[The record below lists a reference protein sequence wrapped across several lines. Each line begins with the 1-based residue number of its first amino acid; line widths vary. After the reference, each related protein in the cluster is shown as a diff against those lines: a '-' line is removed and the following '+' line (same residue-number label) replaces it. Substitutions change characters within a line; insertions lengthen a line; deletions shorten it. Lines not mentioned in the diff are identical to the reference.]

1 MNGLEYLKMLC
12 GGGGNTFQEDVAGNV
27 WFDTDGCYAG
37 DGAALMFFLERLR
50 EWLVPLEQWGQYCL
64 LKDGVD
70 FLKGYEIVIDEGM
83 EGECFTRRPYYR
95 IRGKSVSREQARDL
109 VRRTDRYSFELK
121 DIVRDH
127 PDYLGSLNFD
137 NWLIEPN
144 HYPQGYG
151 WVHADGTI
159 GADAITQR
167 YPEFHE
173 LITEWLVNLM
183 EFPYLDLMIAMTGFN
198 ETLLDEDGEEIAE
211 TDYVR
216 ADEAFYGGIQAG
228 ICISGKRVEFL
239 NRERAAER
247 YQEYASLYENSNREQ
262 YLSGYYQ
269 DHGICQFTQE
279 DIDEFVKSFQE

>member
-12 GGGGNTFQEDVAGNV
+12 GGEENTFQEDVEENI

-37 DGAALMFFLERLR
+37 DGTALMFLLERLR

-64 LKDGVD
+64 LKEGTD
-70 FLKGYEIVIDEGM
+70 FLKGYEIIIDEGM
-83 EGECFTRRPYYR
+83 EKESFTRRPYYR
-95 IRGKSVSREQARDL
+95 MRGKSVSREQAKEL

-121 DIVRDH
+121 DLVRDH

-137 NWLIEPN
+137 NWLIDDC
-144 HYPQGYG
+144 HYPKGYG

-183 EFPYLDLMIAMTGFN
+183 EFPYLDLMIAVTRFN
-198 ETLLDEDGEEIAE
+198 EILLDEDGEEIAE
-211 TDYVR
+211 TDHVR
-216 ADEAFYGGIQAG
+216 ADKAFYSGIQAG

-239 NRERAAER
+239 NGDHAAER
-247 YQEYASLYENSNREQ
+247 YREYASRYENSNREQ
-262 YLSGYYQ
+262 YLSIYYEKQ
-269 DHGICQFTQE
+269 GICQFTQE
-279 DIDEFVKSFQE
+279 DIDEFVKSFQN